1 MSEEVN
7 FDFKCEISSLN
18 LMLKTINHFLGRQKS
33 SFLEKKIW
41 MDQNCNKY
49 GMKSSQDGYR
59 IMSPSPN
66 LNCGTFFPILTRKKF
81 SSLGPQMGKSPRKI
95 PARDKNVNNKIRTK

>member
-41 MDQNCNKY
+41 VKTKVATNMEWSLH
-49 GMKSSQDGYR
+49 GMGIESCPHLQTSIVGL
-59 IMSPSPN
+59 SPHPHEKKISIF
-66 LNCGTFFPILTRKKF
+66 GTTN
-81 SSLGPQMGKSPRKI
+81 RKI
-95 PARDKNVNNKIRTK
+95 STEISCTG

>member
-41 MDQNCNKY
+41 VKTKIETN
-49 GMKSSQDGYR
+49 MKIKGRKSFFKKNS
-59 IMSPSPN
+59 
-66 LNCGTFFPILTRKKF
+66 GTTL
-81 SSLGPQMGKSPRKI
+81 
-95 PARDKNVNNKIRTK
+95 